1 MPEDCGYSAAT
12 PGWRPLP
19 CIGLIPLI
27 LMRSLFVLLFGCLL
41 SMPALAQR
49 HQEAWDLMKMRQL
62 DTARMVADQDVAS
75 DSGRKQA
82 VSWYVRGMV
91 YKSIYDR
98 DDYGEK
104 HQGENIDLIAFDSYK
119 RAIALDVNHQYTDG
133 ILEDVLSLTED
144 FCRQG
149 LDLFEKGYDSRNAH
163 QLAISA
169 RYLDAVSEAMQ
180 LLGTRQV
187 GIYKTLQEY
196 GIDKRTLE
204 VCRALAKDNSGNR
217 EEALRLYED
226 LVTQKTQEPAVYLS
240 LKEQYTAQNRRG
252 RALAVLEQGRKQV
265 PKSME
270 IALAYAELL
279 ADTGRSAEGRALA
292 YQLHKEHPQEAAPLA
307 SLGFIEE
314 KRLNAQ
320 KAEDYYVEALDLEP
334 NDFMANFRLGKLYF
348 KRVEEAKARK
358 ATQLYIRDLEE
369 KSLHYAEV
377 AAQAD
382 PKHPGNCRI
391 MLELYN
397 ALGFSDKAQLL
408 RTEMN

>member
-1 MPEDCGYSAAT
+1 
-12 PGWRPLP
+12 
-19 CIGLIPLI
+19 
-27 LMRSLFVLLFGCLL
+27 MRLLFVLLFGCLFSL
-41 SMPALAQR
+41 PALAQR

-62 DTARMVADQDVAS
+62 DTARLVADQDVAS

-98 DDYGEK
+98 DDYTEK

-119 RAIALDVNHQYTDG
+119 RAIALDESHQYTDG
-133 ILEDVLSLTED
+133 ILEDVMSLTED

-187 GIYKTLQEY
+187 SIYKTLQEY

-217 EEALRLYED
+217 EEAQRLYED

-240 LKEQYTAQNRRG
+240 LKELYSSQNRRG
-252 RALAVLEQGRKQV
+252 RALSVLEQGRKQV

-279 ADTGRSAEGRALA
+279 ADTGRSTEGRALA

-320 KAEDYYVEALDLEP
+320 KAEDYYVEALELEP
-334 NDFMANFRLGKLYF
+334 NDFLANFRLGKLYF
-348 KRVEEAKARK
+348 KRAEEAKARK
-358 ATQLYIRDLEE
+358 ATQIYIRDLEE

-377 AAQAD
+377 ASQAD